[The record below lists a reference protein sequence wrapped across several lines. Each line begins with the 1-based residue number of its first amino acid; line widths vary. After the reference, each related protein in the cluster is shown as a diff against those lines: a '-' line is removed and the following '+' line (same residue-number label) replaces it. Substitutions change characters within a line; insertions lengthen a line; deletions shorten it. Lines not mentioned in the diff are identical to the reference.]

1 MYLPLLSMA
10 IVAGG
15 TGKPTAPARLEQT
28 ITRDT
33 YQHVQQVQNRDAA
46 EKVVALLA
54 PKDAAKKAGS

>member
-1 MYLPLLSMA
+1 MA